1 MIIIPAIDIMD
12 GKCVRM
18 YQGRFEAVKVYSNDP
33 TEMAQKW
40 KNEGA
45 EFIHIVDL
53 NGAVSG
59 EPENLDAIEKII
71 KEVDVDVQVGG
82 GIRYMTAL
90 ETLMNLGVSR
100 VILGTVVVTA
110 PEFVAEACQ
119 KYDDKIAAGVDA
131 RGGKVAVEGWKKGTE
146 FEATEIGQELK
157 LLGIPRVI
165 YTDILADGTRRGVNL
180 PGVKRFAEMLDIPII
195 VSGGVGSLEDIKA
208 LKELKPMGVEGII
221 VGTALYEQVFSLPE
235 AIETGRW
242 K

>member
-131 RGGKVAVEGWKKGTE
+131 RGGKVAIEGWKKGTE

-180 PGVKRFAEMLDIPII
+180 PGVKKFAEMLDIPII

-208 LKELKPMGVEGII
+208 LKELKPMGVEGVI
-221 VGTALYEQVFSLPE
+221 VGTALYEQTFSLPE
-235 AIETGRW
+235 AIEAGRW